1 MLWCVHA
8 EQISTWVPE
17 GQKGGSIA
25 PACNDPTGAEDI
37 KKQGKKKMGKGKKR
51 GPRAQIPWESVH
63 AETKDRLH
71 LAFRKD
77 RSLLL
82 ILFQAGRHI
91 LCARVDKCGVIA
103 EW

>member
-1 MLWCVHA
+1 VHA
-8 EQISTWVPE
+8 EKISTWVPK

-37 KKQGKKKMGKGKKR
+37 KKHIKKQGKKR
-51 GPRAQIPWESVH
+51 GPKVTIPWESVH

-71 LAFRKD
+71 LAYRKD